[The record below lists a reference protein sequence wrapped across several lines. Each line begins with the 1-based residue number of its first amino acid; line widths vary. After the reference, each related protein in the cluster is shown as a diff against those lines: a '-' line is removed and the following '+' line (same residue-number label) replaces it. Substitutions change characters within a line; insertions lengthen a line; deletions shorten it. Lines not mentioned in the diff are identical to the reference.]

1 MAEVK
6 IDFSVFVSSMK
17 HMPPWNED
25 QNNEHLNNTI
35 RILLE
40 KCSGG
45 RTMEMLKDVLST
57 DERVVLLIIDD
68 QFSNQ
73 NENDNINQ
81 NNVLTDSKS
90 ESSHDENTQNS
101 VPTENDKEIFTAVV
115 TVTAAMISAVSEN
128 VSNKNH
134 ISPSDLTSFQD
145 KVPLNNVE
153 EEVTGKISTQDK
165 LSEANVKKIPEEKKS
180 LAEKPPLDNS
190 QSDLMMDQIDPN
202 PSTLPEKSCSSF
214 LDQEAI
220 ENDWVK
226 FKPENLGLKKEDII
240 RNEYPKVMLN
250 RLKGYSFPYKVRDFN
265 ISTEKGL
272 EYKGQTPEVGV
283 QSDELLNKRPDEMI
297 FGHPSYTFE
306 AIMEE
311 IAYVP
316 ETTYR
321 SPWKKPILICSIPL
335 SRTTEKK
342 SATLTKPE
350 TSIKKSLSK
359 QIQYTTC
366 HLCPY
371 KYKGFE
377 KQSLIRHVIHHHFFE
392 KLCEELPVGMDQYKV
407 VFS

>member
-17 HMPPWNED
+17 HMPPWTED
-25 QNNEHLNNTI
+25 QNNEHFKNTI
-35 RILLE
+35 RSLLE

-101 VPTENDKEIFTAVV
+101 VPTENDKEIFSAVV
-115 TVTAAMISAVSEN
+115 TVTAAMISAISEN
-128 VSNKNH
+128 VINKNH

-153 EEVTGKISTQDK
+153 EEVTGIISTQDK
-165 LSEANVKKIPEEKKS
+165 LSEANVKKILKEIKS

-202 PSTLPEKSCSSF
+202 NPSTLPEKSCPSS

-220 ENDWVK
+220 ENDWIK

-272 EYKGQTPEVGV
+272 EYKDQAPEVGV
-283 QSDELLNKRPDEMI
+283 QSDELLNKQPDEMI

-316 ETTYR
+316 ETTYK

-335 SRTTEKK
+335 SRTTEKE
-342 SATLTKPE
+342 SATLT
-350 TSIKKSLSK
+350 K

>member
-1 MAEVK
+1 MNELK
-6 IDFSVFVSSMK
+6 LEFSVLVSSMK
-17 HMPPWNED
+17 HMPPWNMD
-25 QNNEHLNNTI
+25 QNNEHLKNTI
-35 RILLE
+35 RSLLE

-45 RTMEMLKDVLST
+45 RSVEMLKDVLST
-57 DERVVLLIIDD
+57 QERRALLITND

-73 NENDNINQ
+73 NENETNNL
-81 NNVLTDSKS
+81 NNVLQDLIS
-90 ESSHDENTQNS
+90 ESSQDKNSQNS
-101 VPTENDKEIFTAVV
+101 VPTENDKEIFSAVV
-115 TVTAAMISAVSEN
+115 TVTASMISAVSEN

-165 LSEANVKKIPEEKKS
+165 LSEANVKKIPGEKKS

-190 QSDLMMDQIDPN
+190 QSDLMMDQIDLN
-202 PSTLPEKSCSSF
+202 PSTLPEKSCSSS

-226 FKPENLGLKKEDII
+226 FKPENLGLKKEDIV

-250 RLKGYSFPYKVRDFN
+250 RLKDYSGD
-265 ISTEKGL
+265 
-272 EYKGQTPEVGV
+272 QTPEDGV

-311 IAYVP
+311 IGYVP
-316 ETTYR
+316 ETTHK

-335 SRTTEKK
+335 SRKTKK
-342 SATLTKPE
+342 ESATLTKPE
-350 TSIKKSLSK
+350 TSFKKSLSK